1 MGVAGD
7 MTNRCFSVRAV
18 WDEDAK
24 VFYAQSDILGL
35 HVEAATLDE
44 FEEIVMDTA
53 PDLIVANHLTKDDLV
68 GKPLSD
74 LIPTIVLNR
83 PLPA

>member
-18 WDEDAK
+18 WDDDAK

-53 PDLIVANHLTKDDLV
+53 PDLIVANHLTTTPDGD
-68 GKPLSD
+68 PPSR
-74 LIPTIVLNR
+74 R
-83 PLPA
+83 PRLPS

>member
-18 WDEDAK
+18 WDDDAK

-53 PDLIVANHLTKDDLV
+53 PDLIVANHLTTMPDGD
-68 GKPLSD
+68 PPSR
-74 LIPTIVLNR
+74 R
-83 PLPA
+83 PRLPS